1 MNNIKKYI
9 TFQNAFRLFFAGII
23 GYGMNFIPQCRINS
37 SDAGNIVKFRPPG
50 FVFGIVWS
58 ILYLLYGISWI
69 IAFSKKKK
77 IYIDVLYTLQ
87 AIFLIG
93 WIVVYSC
100 LSDKTNGIYVLLLNL
115 LTVIMLMLMVNKI
128 SKMLLVPLAVWLLFA
143 LLLNIFEVQLLK

>member
-23 GYGMNFIPQCRINS
+23 GNVMNFIPQCRIKS
-37 SDAGNIVKFRPPG
+37 SNAGNIVKFRPPG
-50 FVFGIVWS
+50 YIFGIVWP
-58 ILYLLYGISWI
+58 ILYLLFGISWI

-77 IYIDVLYTLQ
+77 VYIDILYALQ
-87 AIFLIG
+87 AVFLIG

-100 LSDKTNGIYVLLLNL
+100 LSDKINGIYVLLLNL

-128 SKMLLVPLAVWLLFA
+128 SKMLLAPLAVWLLFA